1 MAMTDGRNLDLDDL
15 ITSDPE
21 ILGGRRVFRNT
32 RVPVE
37 ALFENL
43 AAGMSLDQ
51 ILSSF
56 RTLGRSDVARVLEL
70 TSARLADPIAA

>member
-1 MAMTDGRNLDLDDL
+1 MSEERNLDLDDL
-15 ITSDPE
+15 ITSNPD

-37 ALFENL
+37 ALFDNL

-51 ILSSF
+51 ILASF
-56 RTLGRSDVARVLEL
+56 KTLDRSDVVRVLEL
-70 TSARLADPIAA
+70 TSARLAEPRAA

>member
-1 MAMTDGRNLDLDDL
+1 MSDAEHLDDL
-15 ITSDPE
+15 ITSNPE

-37 ALFENL
+37 ALFDNL

-56 RTLGRSDVARVLEL
+56 KTLDRSDVVRVLEL
-70 TSARLADPIAA
+70 TSARLAEPRAA

>member
-1 MAMTDGRNLDLDDL
+1 MSGDQNLDLDDL
-15 ITSDPE
+15 ITSNPE

-43 AAGMSLDQ
+43 ADGMSLDE
-51 ILSSF
+51 ILDSF
-56 RTLGRSDVARVLEL
+56 PTLDRADVVRVLEL
-70 TSARLADPIAA
+70 TSSRLFASQAA

>member
-1 MAMTDGRNLDLDDL
+1 MSADLELDDL

-21 ILGGRRVFRNT
+21 ILGGRRVFRGT

-51 ILSSF
+51 ILSNF
-56 RTLGRSDVARVLEL
+56 RTLDRSDVVRVLEL
-70 TSARLADPIAA
+70 TSARLADPRAA

>member
-56 RTLGRSDVARVLEL
+56 RTLDRSDVVRVLEL

>member
-1 MAMTDGRNLDLDDL
+1 MSHVLETDIDLDDL
-15 ITSDPE
+15 ITSNPE

-43 AAGMSLDQ
+43 AAGRSLDE
-51 ILSSF
+51 ILTSF
-56 RTLGRSDVARVLEL
+56 KTLDKSDVVRVLEL
-70 TSARLADPIAA
+70 TAAQLAEPRAA

>member
-56 RTLGRSDVARVLEL
+56 RTLDRSDVVRVLEL
-70 TSARLADPIAA
+70 TSARLADPRAA

>member
-1 MAMTDGRNLDLDDL
+1 MADGRNLDLDDL

-51 ILSSF
+51 ILTSF
-56 RTLGRSDVARVLEL
+56 QTLDRSDVVRVLEL
-70 TSARLADPIAA
+70 TSARLADPRAA

>member
-1 MAMTDGRNLDLDDL
+1 MSTDLDLDDL
-15 ITSDPE
+15 IVSNPE

-37 ALFENL
+37 TLFENL

-56 RTLGRSDVARVLEL
+56 RTLDRDDVVRVLEL
-70 TSARLADPIAA
+70 TSAQLSSPKAA